1 MQIVVARRREMF
13 AENRGVAKPA
23 VGLLRECGGWAT
35 LSLSVAIYAAVS
47 IAMHQPLIWALIN
60 GFRPVWPLSTL
71 VGLLILGLLA
81 GPLAEITGQRFT
93 QRFAQPV
100 AAVAGLLFVIF
111 WLPNAHSRWSV
122 SPLWVVALLL
132 GLGLNPVAA
141 DLIGRVA
148 AVPCE
153 LGIDLRFHWLEDVVC
168 AQSTLWSSAQV
179 RPV

>member
-81 GPLAEITGQRFT
+81 GPLAEITGQRF
-93 QRFAQPV
+93 
-100 AAVAGLLFVIF
+100 VIF